1 MNEAGGLERA
11 CAFVDENLYAGRWRA
26 DFADVCDVSAVEFV
40 REAGDALRADG
51 EEKFK
56 IFAAVEGVCEC
67 IGGVDVGLR
76 NERINREIRGID
88 KRADVALLPEAP
100 EVGGEAAFAEQRAP
114 SETRFGLELAA
125 DELSACDV
133 EL

>member
-11 CAFVDENLYAGRWRA
+11 CAFVDENLYSGRWRA
-26 DFADVCDVSAVEFV
+26 DFADVYDVYAVDFV

-76 NERINREIRGID
+76 DERINREMCGID
-88 KRADVALLPEAP
+88 ERADVGLLTEVR
-100 EVGGEAAFAEQRAP
+100 EVGGGDVAAVG
-114 SETRFGLELAA
+114 SG
-125 DELSACDV
+125 
-133 EL
+133 